1 MSTSVRPDDFRG
13 VFRID
18 AEARAV
24 YSEAAGIASEM
35 PHAVAVPV
43 DADDVVALVRWAAR
57 ERAPLIPRGS
67 GSSMAGGAI
76 GDGVIVDLSRLVWI
90 DAVDRDRRS
99 VRCGPGVVRDHLDAA
114 ARAAGLRFPVDPSSG
129 AFCTVGGMASTNA
142 AGARTLRY
150 GSMRAWV
157 DALDCVFA
165 DGSRAWVRRG
175 SPPPDLAPVKR
186 FLAEAPALADAE
198 RRTPSRHTGVR
209 KESSGYGLAAW
220 AESDDL
226 VDLLVGSE
234 GTLVIIVGLELRLAP
249 ILPATASVLGAFASL
264 EAAVDGAGRARAAGA
279 SACELLDRT
288 FLDVARSGGA
298 PVPVP
303 VEAEAVLLAEVEG
316 RDIAECGVHA
326 RDLEVGFRPSGATK
340 VVLALDEDTERSM
353 WELRHAASPIL
364 SRLDPSLKSMQFIE
378 DGCVPPESLAEY
390 VRGVRAAL
398 DRHEIRGVIF
408 GHAGDAH
415 VHVNPLV
422 NVSAPGW
429 KSRVVALLDDVVA
442 LTARLG
448 GTLSGEHGDGRLRAP
463 LLPRVWSG
471 EALAHFAAVKRAFDP
486 DGLLNPGAKVATPG
500 EHAVEQVKYDPGLP
514 ALPGDARRVL
524 NLVERDRA
532 YARSRLELLADARA
546 TDESVA
552 QSHGVDGAA
561 AEPRVAD
568 RAALD

>member
-1 MSTSVRPDDFRG
+1 MTASVRPDDFRG

-24 YSEAAGIASEM
+24 YSEAAGIASVM
-35 PHAVAVPV
+35 PHAVAVPA
-43 DADDVVALVRWAAR
+43 DADDVVALARWAAR
-57 ERAPLIPRGS
+57 EKVPLIPRGS
-67 GSSMAGGAI
+67 GSSMAGGAV
-76 GDGVIVDLSRLVWI
+76 GDGVIVDVSRLAWMEP
-90 DAVDRDRRS
+90 VDGEECS
-99 VRCGPGVVRDHLDAA
+99 VRCGPGVLRNQLDAA
-114 ARAAGLRFPVDPSSG
+114 ARVAGLRFPVDPSSG

-157 DALDCVFA
+157 NALDCVFA

-175 SPPPDLAPVKR
+175 SPPPDVAPVTR
-186 FLAEAPALADAE
+186 FLAEAESLAAAE
-198 RRTPSRHTGVR
+198 RRTPSRHARVR
-209 KESSGYGLAAW
+209 KDSSGYGLAAW
-220 AESDDL
+220 AESGDL

-234 GTLVIIVGLELRLAP
+234 GTLALFVGLELRLAP
-249 ILPATASVLGAFASL
+249 VLPATASVLGAFPSL

-303 VEAEAVLLAEVEG
+303 IDAEAVLLAEVEG
-316 RDIAECGVHA
+316 RDAAECGAHA
-326 RDLEVGFRPSGATK
+326 RTLEVGFRAAGATK
-340 VVLALDEDTERSM
+340 VVLALDEATEHSM

-378 DGCVPPESLAEY
+378 DGCVPPEQLAEY

-398 DRHEIRGVIF
+398 DRQGIRGVIF

-422 NVSAPGW
+422 NMSDLAW
-429 KSRVVALLDDVVA
+429 RAKVVALLDEVA
-442 LTARLG
+442 SLTARLG

-471 EALAHFAAVKRAFDP
+471 EALAHFAVVKRAFDP
-486 DGLLNPGAKVATPG
+486 DDLLNPGAKLATPG
-500 EHAVEQVKYDPGLP
+500 EQAVAQVKYDPTLP
-514 ALPGDARRVL
+514 ALPGSARDVL
-524 NLVERDRA
+524 AIVERDRA
-532 YARSRLELLADARA
+532 YARSRLELLDIALA
-546 TDESVA
+546 TGDPHAGPNV
-552 QSHGVDGAA
+552 G
-561 AEPRVAD
+561 D
-568 RAALD
+568 RAPLD

>member
-1 MSTSVRPDDFRG
+1 MTTSVRPDDFRG

-24 YSEAAGIASEM
+24 YSEAAGIASVM
-35 PHAVAVPV
+35 PHAVTVPV
-43 DADDVVALVRWAAR
+43 DADDVVALVGWAAR
-57 ERAPLIPRGS
+57 TKVPLVPRGS

-76 GDGVIVDLSRLVWI
+76 GDGVIVDLSRLAWI
-90 DAVDRDRRS
+90 EPVNGDQRS
-99 VRCGPGVVRDHLDAA
+99 VRCGPGVVRNQLDAA

-150 GSMRAWV
+150 GAMRTWV
-157 DALDCVFA
+157 NALDCVFA

-175 SPPPDLAPVKR
+175 SPPADVAPVRR
-186 FLAEAPALADAE
+186 FLADAPSLAAAE
-198 RRTPSRHTGVR
+198 QRSPSRHDGVR

-220 AESDDL
+220 AESGDL

-234 GTLVIIVGLELRLAP
+234 GTLAIIVGLELRLAP
-249 ILPATASVLGAFASL
+249 LLPATASVLGAFASL
-264 EAAVDGAGRARAAGA
+264 DAAVDGAGRARGAGA

-303 VEAEAVLLAEVEG
+303 VETEAVLLAEVEG
-316 RDIAECGVHA
+316 RDAAECGAHA
-326 RDLEVGFRPSGATK
+326 RMLEAGFRAAGATR
-340 VVLALDEDTERSM
+340 VVLALDEATEHSL

-378 DGCVPPESLAEY
+378 DGCVPPENLAEY

-398 DRHEIRGVIF
+398 DRQGIRGVIF

-422 NVSAPGW
+422 NVSDAAW
-429 KSRVVALLDDVVA
+429 RSHVVSLLDEVAA

-486 DGLLNPGAKVATPG
+486 HDLLNPGAKLATAG
-500 EHAVEQVKYDPGLP
+500 AHAVEQVKYDPALPPLP
-514 ALPGDARRVL
+514 AHARTVL
-524 NLVERDRA
+524 AAVERDRA
-532 YARSRLELLADARA
+532 YSRSRLEMLDEAHAAGPAAPESHA
-546 TDESVA
+546 TN
-552 QSHGVDGAA
+552 GA
-561 AEPRVAD
+561 P
-568 RAALD
+568 LD